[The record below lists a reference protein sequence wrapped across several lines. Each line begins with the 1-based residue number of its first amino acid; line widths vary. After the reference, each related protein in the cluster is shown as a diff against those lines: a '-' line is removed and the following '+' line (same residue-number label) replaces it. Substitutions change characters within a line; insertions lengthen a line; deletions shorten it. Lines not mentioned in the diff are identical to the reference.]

1 VFGQYEFRIAPR
13 WTAYLGARLDKT
25 WGYRPV
31 PSPRA
36 ALIYQQ
42 SPRTV
47 FKMLYGGAFR
57 NPNAFERY
65 YDDHGNSQMANPSLR
80 PERTETF
87 EVDVEHKLTKRL
99 DATVSAYHYTL
110 HDLIQAVP
118 DGAIVQYRNVSRAQ
132 ANGIEF
138 ELNGHPWRSVETVAS
153 FSLQRAEDAA
163 TGGRLANSPRE
174 IVQFRASTPL
184 LRNKLDLS
192 GAVRD
197 LDARLCRSG
206 AQVPGYYVADL
217 TMSSVHLHR
226 DFDLQAGVRNLFD
239 RRYSDPTG
247 FSDAMQSMPEDGR
260 SVFLRLIWH
269 SGQ

>member
-1 VFGQYEFRIAPR
+1 MLAFSNIFAS
-13 WTAYLGARLDKT
+13 ARRL
-25 WGYRPV
+25 R
-31 PSPRA
+31 SP
-36 ALIYQQ
+36 
-42 SPRTV
+42 
-47 FKMLYGGAFR
+47 
-57 NPNAFERY
+57 
-65 YDDHGNSQMANPSLR
+65 

-87 EVDVEHKLTKRL
+87 EVDAEHKLNKRL
-99 DATVSAYHYTL
+99 NATVSVYHYTL

-118 DGAIVQYRNVSRAQ
+118 DGAIVQYRNVTRAQ